1 MALEPCQVCGTLN
14 STEAEI
20 CLSCEFPTK
29 GRRRPAIFQW
39 AAIGLFVLFTIPL
52 IWTVMNQLKSKPQ
65 NPSPHSVS
73 FHQSLREARCFST
86 GRDRRGRDRRAT
98 DRE

>member
-1 MALEPCQVCGTLN
+1 MALEPCQVCGALN

-52 IWTVMNQLKSKPQ
+52 LITLFRQFKSKPQ
-65 NPSPHSVS
+65 PQLPASAAVGE
-73 FHQSLREARCFST
+73 RESRQWQNAYIKKGERS
-86 GRDRRGRDRRAT
+86 
-98 DRE
+98 

>member
-1 MALEPCQVCGTLN
+1 MTLEPCRVCGVLN
-14 STEAEI
+14 SSDAEI

-52 IWTVMNQLKSKPQ
+52 LITVLNQVKSQPKPQ
-65 NPSPHSVS
+65 TP
-73 FHQSLREARCFST
+73 QTSLVHLIAENNAL
-86 GRDRRGRDRRAT
+86 
-98 DRE
+98 

>member
-1 MALEPCQVCGTLN
+1 MALEPCRVCGALN

-52 IWTVMNQLKSKPQ
+52 VMTVMNQVKSNPQ
-65 NPSPHSVS
+65 KSSPQSVS
-73 FHQSLREARCFST
+73 LRHST
-86 GRDRRGRDRRAT
+86 FQ
-98 DRE
+98 

>member
-1 MALEPCQVCGTLN
+1 MALEPCRVCGVLN
-14 STEAEI
+14 STDAEI

-52 IWTVMNQLKSKPQ
+52 VMTVMNQFKSKPQ
-65 NPSPHSVS
+65 SRPP
-73 FHQSLREARCFST
+73 QSLSIDYQSR
-86 GRDRRGRDRRAT
+86 
-98 DRE
+98 

>member
-1 MALEPCQVCGTLN
+1 MALEPCRVCGALN

-52 IWTVMNQLKSKPQ
+52 IMAVMNQVKSNPQ
-65 NPSPHSVS
+65 KSSPQSVS
-73 FHQSLREARCFST
+73 FRHST
-86 GRDRRGRDRRAT
+86 FQ
-98 DRE
+98 

>member
-1 MALEPCQVCGTLN
+1 MALEPCQVCGVLN

-39 AAIGLFVLFTIPL
+39 AAIALFALFTIPL
-52 IWTVMNQLKSKPQ
+52 VMTLLKQFKSKPQ
-65 NPSPHSVS
+65 PQLPQSASVDHN
-73 FHQSLREARCFST
+73 FGQNT
-86 GRDRRGRDRRAT
+86 PYQK
-98 DRE
+98 

>member
-1 MALEPCQVCGTLN
+1 MALEPCRVCGTLN

-39 AAIGLFVLFTIPL
+39 AAVGVVMILAIPLFMVLFHQVKPKSPP
-52 IWTVMNQLKSKPQ
+52 QLPTSSSAQ
-65 NPSPHSVS
+65 RILN
-73 FHQSLREARCFST
+73 R
-86 GRDRRGRDRRAT
+86 
-98 DRE
+98 

>member
-1 MALEPCQVCGTLN
+1 MALEPCRVCGALN

-39 AAIGLFVLFTIPL
+39 AAIGLFVMFTIPL
-52 IWTVMNQLKSKPQ
+52 IVTVINQFKSKPQ
-65 NPSPHSVS
+65 APTPQSVS
-73 FHQSLREARCFST
+73 LHLSQ
-86 GRDRRGRDRRAT
+86 
-98 DRE
+98 